1 MSAGCRC
8 YGMPRESIRG
18 EYHEQ
23 EMYDLYHG
31 RGNSY
36 VAQTELMLAG
46 SGSYAG
52 LYDSKV
58 PGSPDLMVK
67 ERL

>member
-1 MSAGCRC
+1 MVCLEKVSEGPTMNKAQQ
-8 YGMPRESIRG
+8 
-18 EYHEQ
+18 EQ
-23 EMYDLYHG
+23 GMYDLYHG
-31 RGNSY
+31 LGKSY

-52 LYDSKV
+52 LYNSKV